1 MRDLGWDAHITAAS
15 TMPEKR
21 YSLVSMRDLSCIERF
36 SSKVAEMGIITGG
49 WHHYGRDRRLADI
62 FAQLQAQG
70 LM

>member
-1 MRDLGWDAHITAAS
+1 
-15 TMPEKR
+15 MPEKR